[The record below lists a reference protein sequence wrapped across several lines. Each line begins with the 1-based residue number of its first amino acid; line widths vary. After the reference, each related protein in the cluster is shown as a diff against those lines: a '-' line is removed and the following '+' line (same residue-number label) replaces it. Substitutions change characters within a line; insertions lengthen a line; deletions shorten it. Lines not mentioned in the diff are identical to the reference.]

1 MNVLLIGG
9 GGREHALAWKISQS
23 PRLEKFF
30 AIPGSPGIK
39 NFAECVENIS
49 IEDNAALVNFAK
61 EKNINLVVVGPEA
74 PLVNGLVDAL
84 SVENIKAFGPTKDAA
99 QIEGSK
105 IFAKR
110 LMKKYNIPTADFE
123 VFDEPDAAKNYIRK
137 KNAPIV
143 IKADG
148 LAAGKGVIVA
158 QTLDEALN
166 AVDEMKTFGAAG
178 NKIVVEEFMDG
189 EEASVLALTDGE
201 KILPLIAAQDH
212 KRALDG
218 DKGLNTGGM
227 GAYAPAPVVTPEI
240 MTKVEEKILK
250 PTIVALNEE
259 GITYRGCLYAGLMIV
274 DGEPKVV
281 EFNCRF
287 GDPETQAVLPLL
299 KSDLVDIME
308 ACADGT
314 LDKQKILWSDK
325 SAVCVVLAS
334 GGYPKAY
341 KKNLPIKG
349 LTKAKLSANIF
360 HAGTAIIDGQ
370 LVTSGGRVLG
380 VTSTALDIHKAV
392 KKVYQTINVIEFE
405 NMYFRKD
412 IAHRALAIAPVIE
425 EDFGI
430 KPEDKI
436 NDEPKTDLKSQA
448 KNFLTNSL
456 KK

>member
-23 PRLEKFF
+23 SLLEKFF
-30 AIPGSPGIK
+30 AIPGSPGIA

-61 EKNINLVVVGPEA
+61 DNAINLVIIGPEA
-74 PLVNGLVDAL
+74 PLVNGLADAL
-84 SVENIKAFGPTKDAA
+84 AEVGIKAFGPTKLAA

-110 LMKKYNIPTADFE
+110 LMKKYKIPTAEFE
-123 VFDEPDAAKNYIRK
+123 VFDNPDDAKKYIRSK
-137 KNAPIV
+137 GAPIV

-148 LAAGKGVIVA
+148 LASGKGVIVA

-212 KRALDG
+212 KRVFDG

-227 GAYAPAPVVTPEI
+227 GAYAPAPIVDEKI
-240 MTKVEEKILK
+240 SLQVEEKILK
-250 PTIVALNEE
+250 PTIAALKAE
-259 GITYRGCLYAGLMIV
+259 GIIYHGCLYAGLMIQNGV
-274 DGEPKVV
+274 AKVV

-287 GDPETQAVLPLL
+287 GDPETQAVLPLME
-299 KSDLVDIME
+299 SDLLELMN
-308 ACADGT
+308 ACAEGN
-314 LDKQKILWSDK
+314 LSDK
-325 SAVCVVLAS
+325 KISWSNQSAVCVILAS
-334 GGYPKAY
+334 GGYPKSY
-341 KKNLPIKG
+341 KKNWPIDG
-349 LTKAKLSANIF
+349 LAKAKSLGAMIF
-360 HAGTAIIDGQ
+360 HAGTKNLNGE

-380 VTSTALDIHKAV
+380 VTITAPTLREAV
-392 KKVYQTINVIEFE
+392 DKVYRSVEVIHFDG
-405 NMYFRKD
+405 MHYRHD
-412 IAHRALAIAPVIE
+412 IAARAL
-425 EDFGI
+425 
-430 KPEDKI
+430 K
-436 NDEPKTDLKSQA
+436 
-448 KNFLTNSL
+448 
-456 KK
+456 